1 MELRPGF
8 PARCALMYSVGLDMV
23 ECSRIEKAMRSQRFA
38 QRVFGCGELALLQE
52 RGYPDGPGRRW
63 IETAAAGFCAK
74 EAFGK
79 AMGTGVRGFHLR
91 EVELLREESG
101 RPFLRLTGSAAAL
114 AEGMCFSVSVT
125 HTKEYASVVVL
136 AEEMARK

>member
-1 MELRPGF
+1 MVSRLGF
-8 PARCALMYSVGLDMV
+8 LVSCDSMYSVGIDMV
-23 ECSRIEKAMRSQRFA
+23 ECSRIEKAMKSLRFA
-38 QRVFGCGELALLQE
+38 QRVFGPGELAFLRE

-79 AMGTGVRGFHLR
+79 AMGTGVRGFRLF
-91 EVELLREESG
+91 EVELLREKNG
-101 RPFLRLTGSAAAL
+101 RPVLRLTGSAAAL
-114 AEGMCFSVSVT
+114 AEGKNFAVSVT

-136 AEEMARK
+136 AEEAACK